1 MLHLIRH
8 GEVHN
13 PHGLVYA
20 ALPGFDLSEVG
31 RAQAVRAAA
40 ALGGRPIRAVWS
52 SPLLRAVRTA
62 EAIAGAHRLAV
73 RIDDDLVEWRLL
85 TRWAGT
91 PWEDLPARFPG
102 ELEAYLAHPDDLPF
116 SPEPLVDLATRVA
129 DVVRRVTADAPD
141 GDIVVV
147 GHQDPLAAAER
158 LLTGVGFAA
167 FHDGKPDH
175 AEVRSFERGAPWR
188 RT

>member
-1 MLHLIRH
+1 MLHLVRH
-8 GEVHN
+8 GEVLN

-20 ALPGFDLSEVG
+20 DLPGFDLSDAG
-31 RAQAVRAAA
+31 RTQAARAASVLA
-40 ALGGRPIRAVWS
+40 DRPIRAVWS

-62 EAIAGAHRLAV
+62 EAIAGSHRLAV
-73 RIDDDLVEWRLL
+73 RVDDDLVEWRLL

-91 PWEDLPARFPG
+91 PWADVPDRFPG

-116 SPEPLVDLATRVA
+116 SPESLARLAERVA
-129 DVVRRVTADAPD
+129 GVARRVAADTPGGDVV
-141 GDIVVV
+141 IV

-158 LLTGVGFAA
+158 LLTGAGFAA

-175 AEVRSFERGAPWR
+175 AEVRSLQDGAPWR